1 MIAPTLNYIES
12 DFADIFETAKEYRL
26 RTAQPRKHRRL
37 RRLLAL
43 S

>member
-1 MIAPTLNYIES
+1 MLATTLNYIES
-12 DFADIFETAKEYRL
+12 DFTSSTETCVEFRR
-26 RTAQPRKHRRL
+26 RTALPRKHRRL